1 MVHRHGDDMPSTPS
15 GSAVAPQAD
24 RVALC
29 SAIDIGTSNLRMLT
43 ARPTPDGF
51 QVIDAFSRQV
61 RLGEGLWDD
70 QQLQP
75 AAIQRAVDALEICRD
90 RIYNLQVARFR
101 AIGTEACRRAGN
113 VDAFVELAKQRA
125 EITIDIIDTKE
136 EARLALSA
144 CRPLLPGDCQKAVVF
159 DIGGGSTQIIWAGL
173 VDGSLQRKAC
183 ISIPYGVIRLA
194 DRFGDRLFD
203 RSVFAACVDE
213 IAASM
218 ADFCSAND
226 IRAVMDDGGFAMVGT
241 SGTVTTLAS
250 MAQRLTRYDRRKVD
264 GYILTADEIDFV
276 CGEICASSVEDL
288 AAVPGIGTDRADLV
302 VAGCAIFEAI
312 RRRWPIDM
320 VRVADRGLREGI
332 LVDLMGINRRGQK

>member
-1 MVHRHGDDMPSTPS
+1 MASTPS
-15 GSAVAPQAD
+15 GSAVLPQGD
-24 RVALC
+24 RDVLC

-43 ARPTPDGF
+43 ARPTPEGF
-51 QVIDAFSRQV
+51 HVIDAFSRQV

-70 QQLQP
+70 QMLQP
-75 AAIQRAVDALEICRD
+75 AAIERAVDALEVCRD

-113 VDAFVELAKQRA
+113 VQAFVEMAKQRA
-125 EITIDIIDTKE
+125 DIDIDIIDTHE

-144 CRPLLPGDCQKAVVF
+144 CHPLLPEDCAKAVVF
-159 DIGGGSTQIIWAGL
+159 DIGGGSTQIVWSTVI
-173 VDGSLQRKAC
+173 DGVMDRRSY

-194 DRFGDRLFD
+194 DRFGDTLFD

-218 ADFCSAND
+218 AEFSDSNG
-226 IRAVMDDGGFAMVGT
+226 IRDSIEDSDFAMVGT

-264 GYILTADEIDFV
+264 GYILTSDEIDYV
-276 CGEICASSVEDL
+276 CGEICSSTVDDL
-288 AAVPGIGTDRADLV
+288 ATVPGIGSDRADLV

-312 RRRWPIDM
+312 RRCWPVEE

-332 LVDLMGINRRGQK
+332 LVDLMGINRRGQR